1 MRLKYVFSVFV
12 IFLGIFLYF
21 IVNQKDE
28 IRSENPE
35 EIVAPDTKIIIPET
49 LPKMDNE
56 LENGIHITGV
66 VVVYNGK
73 AYALTKNEYDLLE
86 KGVDPQVVLSKRE

>member
-35 EIVAPDTKIIIPET
+35 EIVAPEIIIPET